1 MKLILTLLSLFTV
14 SKLNVTV
21 DDDYVNQIKS
31 SYEEYVL
38 VEEYTNNYYDLQ
50 LYAGKINEKIYY
62 GIYFKNKIPNEYN
75 LKLFYNNKD
84 YVLPATTRGDVMAPA
99 VDLSNTENFSIVIYD
114 KNDFYQ
120 YGINSFQNIDTLDLE
135 EFNKVDN
142 KLTGLGQGVNEAR
155 VRSNFKIE
163 ERLIIYIVLVSV
175 LLACG
180 IIVFIY
186 SKKKRG
192 MFNPDIKSANVFNFK
207 SFLNAASQD
216 MQADYNE
223 ETKDK
228 TYNDIYEEE
237 NPVEVKEEPS
247 KERIVNPTYVWH
259 HYEEE
264 KSDFDFKTHLNG
276 LNLPTNYETASLE
289 DKNKIMLELMR
300 LKDQNK
306 ITQDD
311 YLDEI
316 SELWKK

>member
-21 DDDYVNQIKS
+21 DDDYVNEIKS

-75 LKLFYNNKD
+75 LKLYYNSKD
-84 YVLPATTRGDVMAPA
+84 YVLPTTTRGDVMAPA
-99 VDLSNTENFSIVIYD
+99 VDLSDTANFSIIIYD
-114 KNDFYQ
+114 KSDFYQ
-120 YGINSFQNIDTLDLE
+120 YGISDFQNIDTLDLE
-135 EFNKVDN
+135 EFSKLEN
-142 KLTGLGQGVNEAR
+142 KLTGQGQGVTASR
-155 VRSNFKIE
+155 IRSNFKIE

-175 LLACG
+175 LLTCG
-180 IIVFIY
+180 IIIFIY
-186 SKKKRG
+186 YKKKRG
-192 MFNPDIKSANVFNFK
+192 MFSPDIKSANVFNFK
-207 SFLNAASQD
+207 DFLNAASQD
-216 MQADYNE
+216 IQEDYVDA
-223 ETKDK
+223 TSDS
-228 TYNDIYEEE
+228 TYNDTYEDDKVTEDVEE
-237 NPVEVKEEPS
+237 QN
-247 KERIVNPTYVWH
+247 KERVVNQTYVWH

-264 KSDFDFKTHLNG
+264 KSDFDFKGHLSE
-276 LNLPTNYETASLE
+276 LNLPTNYEIASLE